1 MFEIYDAKSGEVI
14 ALAEEP
20 RYVYRSPK
28 NGVWIRCDEPDAE
41 CIAVN
46 GARYSINGRQI
57 VDDAPDSVAVRKV
70 DAAQKIAAIAK
81 NSIAQA
87 QTLDEVKAAYSD
99 LADAVIDLI
108 DWRYADDI
116 AKLQAEREKEV

>member
-1 MFEIYDAKSGEVI
+1 MFEIYDTKSGEVI

-28 NGVWIRCDEPDAE
+28 NGVWIRCDEPNAE

-57 VDDAPDSVAVRKV
+57 VDDAPDTVAVRKV
-70 DAAQKIAAIAK
+70 DAAQKIAAVAK

-116 AKLQAEREKEV
+116 AKLQAEREEEV